1 MSEDD
6 SIRVQ
11 LARMEGKQDVT
22 NERLSNLAALHDE
35 RHAHVLGE
43 IRRLDIADNK
53 ASERIDLLENE
64 SIERRGTIR
73 GLSLSGKAV
82 LIAAGAIP
90 ASVIV
95 AALQWLTP

>member
-1 MSEDD
+1 MNDD
-6 SIRVQ
+6 SDIRV
-11 LARMEGKQDVT
+11 LLERIAGKQDVT

-43 IRRLDIADNK
+43 IRRIDIATNK
-53 ASERIDLLENE
+53 VSERIDTLETE